1 MIRGT
6 IISSVTDSY
15 LKLGYHYWWPRKAGM
30 FVKGCEGR
38 GEYRLGDI
46 CFTHCPGSAGP
57 PGASE
62 RQTTL
67 KKSGMQV
74 PSDHLGLTCSRQF
87 AVCNWMGIY
96 WNRFRLGTE
105 AKLKEFR
112 GKFLSWLNTWN
123 FQACGPDSQ
132 RCISSPKERR
142 GSPPMVLAVWAGKI
156 KLLINRVTHLESFD
170 LWELDLRHDSPKLT
184 WWIVKFTKCFR
195 YISITTVC
203 NLYLNSH
210 CEKSSSVV
218 ICCL

>member
-1 MIRGT
+1 MRRAVKSYKTLREPRGQLCLANRHLSLPSSLALDISAFWLIIRGT

-30 FVKGCEGR
+30 FVKVCEGR

-96 WNRFRLGTE
+96 
-105 AKLKEFR
+105 
-112 GKFLSWLNTWN
+112 
-123 FQACGPDSQ
+123 
-132 RCISSPKERR
+132 
-142 GSPPMVLAVWAGKI
+142 
-156 KLLINRVTHLESFD
+156 
-170 LWELDLRHDSPKLT
+170 
-184 WWIVKFTKCFR
+184 
-195 YISITTVC
+195 
-203 NLYLNSH
+203 
-210 CEKSSSVV
+210 
-218 ICCL
+218 